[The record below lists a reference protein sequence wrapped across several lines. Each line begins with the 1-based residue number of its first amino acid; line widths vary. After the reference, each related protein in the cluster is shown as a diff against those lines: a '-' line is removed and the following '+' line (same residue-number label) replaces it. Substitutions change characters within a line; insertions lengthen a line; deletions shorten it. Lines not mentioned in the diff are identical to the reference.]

1 MQLSPRQRAHLKSL
15 AQRIKPTLQVGK
27 EGASPSTASA
37 ILEALNTRELLKVK
51 VLDSAPASARE
62 TGDELARQLADA
74 ALVQVIGRT
83 LVFYRPHPE
92 RPEIRLPPRTAME

>member
-1 MQLSPRQRAHLKSL
+1 MQLSPKQRAHLKSL

-27 EGASPSTASA
+27 EGASQATAAA
-37 ILEALNTRELLKVK
+37 IREALNTRELLKVK
-51 VLDSAPASARE
+51 ILESAPASAQE
-62 TGDELARQLADA
+62 TGDELATMLGEA

-92 RPEIRLPPRTAME
+92 RPEIELPVRSGAD